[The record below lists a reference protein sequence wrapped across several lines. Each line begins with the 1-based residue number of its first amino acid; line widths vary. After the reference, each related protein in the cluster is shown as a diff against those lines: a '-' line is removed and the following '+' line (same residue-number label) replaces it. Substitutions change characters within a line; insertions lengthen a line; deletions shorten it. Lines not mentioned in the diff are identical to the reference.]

1 MQGIP
6 TSFALKFGVKSQIL
20 GKLGFCQKNR
30 QIEGNSHYF
39 DEFFFIREILIQNRI
54 LNINEK
60 QAH

>member
-1 MQGIP
+1 MNENLKA
-6 TSFALKFGVKSQIL
+6 TRALEFRI
-20 GKLGFCQKNR
+20 FCQKNR
-30 QIEGNSHYF
+30 HIEGNPHYF